1 VNTPQ
6 RFIKYNAVKGRHYR
20 NPAVALIEQQLDFW
34 FKRKK
39 KLKFYKFIQPCE
51 HYRHRDG
58 DSWSA
63 ELGISAD
70 TFARCFRKIGIA
82 YKSLSLYRQAVQN
95 NTVFRGYAY
104 ASYYNRQT
112 RQTFFLKNS
121 HYQDKEQEIRTQS
134 DQQAQSSP
142 QPDAQDTHDGLH
154 TDQASSTYD
163 TPALELPTFPT
174 TARADHF
181 PDQDNGY
188 CDDDIV
194 EEIHN
199 DYAID
204 NLHDDDVII
213 INNMHNDNAVDDR
226 QHLRDQQYDDA
237 DLGILDLPTD
247 NNFTAPNA
255 KSRKPQNPDSSIRVL
270 KGFRRKR
277 SLSIS
282 LKEKEKES
290 MMEDY
295 NQGQHVG
302 RQMIKIWQDRVGNPK
317 LSYISAGLLDEMEQ
331 VLSYHFNGQLQQW
344 QDYCKKIATSKF
356 LMGEGKAFTFK
367 GGVYLKWGLK
377 PQNIFKIQQN
387 RISTGDRQ
395 LSLTAQEFAM
405 SQQCG
410 EIIGSIQDIKR
421 QQETLHV
428 EVNRTRRWAVQDQ
441 VDNILQGK
449 DPSQLDYHQHQ
460 FEAMIAAGDKDDT
473 TWRYAR
479 CAQNFNPVTWRS
491 MERTGGGTSNPWWNF
506 EVYLSNLLATQH
518 FGQDE
523 PQMLKARQQQVEDQL
538 QQLSQQL
545 AELNKKR
552 GLN

>member
-1 VNTPQ
+1 VNAPQ
-6 RFIKYNAVKGRHYR
+6 RFIKYNAVKGRQYR

-39 KLKFYKFIQPCE
+39 NLKFYKFIQPCE
-51 HYRHRDG
+51 HYRHREG

-95 NTVFRGYAY
+95 DTVFRGYAY

-112 RQTFFLKNS
+112 RQTFFLKNP
-121 HYQDKEQEIRTQS
+121 HYQDQ
-134 DQQAQSSP
+134 DQQTGLSSSQQPQSSP
-142 QPDAQDTHDGLH
+142 QPVVQNTLNGLDT
-154 TDQASSTYD
+154 TQASSAHD
-163 TPALELPTFPT
+163 TPDLKLPIFPT
-174 TARADHF
+174 TVRVDHF
-181 PDQDNGY
+181 SDQHNDY
-188 CDDDIV
+188 CDDDYTT
-194 EEIHN
+194 
-199 DYAID
+199 DD
-204 NLHDDDVII
+204 RHDDTIEGVDNDDA
-213 INNMHNDNAVDDR
+213 INAMHDNDAIGDR
-226 QHLRDQQYDDA
+226 KNCDNQKYDDVN
-237 DLGILDLPTD
+237 LGKLDLPTD
-247 NNFTAPNA
+247 NAFTAPNT

-277 SLSIS
+277 SFSIS

-295 NQGQHVG
+295 NQENHVG
-302 RQMIKIWQDRVGNPK
+302 RHMIQIWQERVGNPK
-317 LSYISAGLLDEMEQ
+317 LSYISAGLLNELEH
-331 VLSYHFNGQLQQW
+331 VLSYYFNGQLQQW

-410 EIIGSIQDIKR
+410 EIIGRIQEIKR
-421 QQETLHV
+421 NQETLHV
-428 EVNRTRRWAVQDQ
+428 DVNHTRRWAVQDQ

-449 DPSQLDYHQHQ
+449 DPSQLDHYQHQ
-460 FEAMIAAGDKDDT
+460 FEAMIAAGDKEDT
-473 TWRYAR
+473 TWRYAN
-479 CAQNFNPVTWRS
+479 CAKIFDPQTWRT
-491 MERTGGGTSNPWWNF
+491 MERTVGRTLNPWWHF
-506 EVYLSNLLATQH
+506 EVYLSTTLATQH

-523 PQMLKARQQQVEDQL
+523 PQMLKARQQEVQDQL
-538 QQLSQQL
+538 NQLSQQL
-545 AELNKKR
+545 ADLNKKR